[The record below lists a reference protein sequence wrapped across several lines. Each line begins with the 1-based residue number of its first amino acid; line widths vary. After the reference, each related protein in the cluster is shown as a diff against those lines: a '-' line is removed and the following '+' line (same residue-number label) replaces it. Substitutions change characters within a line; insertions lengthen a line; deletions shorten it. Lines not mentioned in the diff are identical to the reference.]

1 MVTVQ
6 VCVMYTSFHYFSI
19 FFFSRIFSAEKTVRF
34 FHLFPVLFRRAAL
47 LSIRV
52 SNNAQATLAPFRGT
66 PRTRTHDANTY
77 QLPRSASIYLL
88 VSSSRR
94 VPRRRFSLSS
104 SPPPPVVTRDRLAG
118 GVGDLSS
125 PRLSWTIFPRGN
137 TATRSRL
144 LDKGKFC
151 SWNTK
156 RSALYVAIIILFK
169 RLGSHSI
176 PFSTKAEKEN

>member
-6 VCVMYTSFHYFSI
+6 VCVMYTSFHCFSI

-47 LSIRV
+47 LSVRV

-118 GVGDLSS
+118 VIRGRSGGSFFAPAIVNNISS
-125 PRLSWTIFPRGN
+125 WEHGN
-137 TATRSRL
+137 AIP
-144 LDKGKFC
+144 
-151 SWNTK
+151 
-156 RSALYVAIIILFK
+156 VA
-169 RLGSHSI
+169 G
-176 PFSTKAEKEN
+176 